1 MTREEVYKLVEIH
14 YRKNF
19 KKFVNITRGRAGS
32 YHNAEDVVQEA
43 FTRACKYHASYN
55 PAITDFDAWFSRIL
69 ENSLRTHTKDRRAQG
84 MVHDSKNNHLITGT
98 MADSFLRRFLSEIND
113 DIALL
118 SEGKQE
124 VVNLNFFMG
133 YTPMDISKI
142 VNVNVGAIR
151 TLLHRFR
158 EELRYKYGKGVYS

>member
-1 MTREEVYKLVEIH
+1 MNREDCYKLIEDY

-19 KKFVNITRGRAGS
+19 KRLVNTVRGRAGS
-32 YHNAEDVVQEA
+32 YHNGEDVVQEA
-43 FTRACKYHASYN
+43 FTRALKYYKSYN
-55 PAITDFDAWFSRIL
+55 PAMTPFDAWFSRIL
-69 ENSLRTHTKDRRAQG
+69 ENSLRNHAKDRRAQG
-84 MVHDSKNNHLITGT
+84 MVHDARTDQLITT
-98 MADSFLRRFLSEIND
+98 TPDSFLRMFLKEITD

-124 VVNLNFFMG
+124 VMNLSFFMG

-142 VNVNVGAIR
+142 VNLNVGAVR
-151 TLLHRFR
+151 TMLHRFR

>member
-1 MTREEVYKLVEIH
+1 MTRDEVYKLIENF

-19 KKFVNITRGRAGS
+19 KKLVNKTRGRVGS

-55 PAITDFDAWFSRIL
+55 PAITSFDAWFSRIL
-69 ENSLRTHTKDRRAQG
+69 ENSLRTYAKERRAQG
-84 MVHDSKNNHLITGT
+84 MVHDHRTDNLITT
-98 MADSFLRRFLSEIND
+98 TPDSYLRRFLSEIMD
-113 DIALL
+113 DIAQLPV
-118 SEGKQE
+118 ERQE
-124 VVNLNFFMG
+124 VMNLSFFMG

-142 VNVNVGAIR
+142 VNANVGAIR
-151 TLLHRFR
+151 TMLHRFR